1 MREDSLDLKNKDIT
15 LLDILD
21 TVLETGVVIRGDL
34 TISIADIELVYLD
47 LSVLLA
53 SVQKLEDNRK
63 RSLVENERTI
73 EEVK

>member
-73 EEVK
+73 QEVK

>member
-53 SVQKLEDNRK
+53 SVQKLEDNKKKAYLESNQTIRE
-63 RSLVENERTI
+63 VE
-73 EEVK
+73 

>member
-1 MREDSLDLKNKDIT
+1 M
-15 LLDILD
+15 DILD

-53 SVQKLEDNRK
+53 SVQKLEDNKKKAYLESSQTIRE
-63 RSLVENERTI
+63 VE
-73 EEVK
+73 